1 MTVARPLLELR
12 NISKAYAV
20 GRGGRFGLGKRRVVH
35 ALIDVCLA
43 VAEGEVLGLAGES
56 GSGKSTLGRIAVGLE
71 QASAGEVVFEGSR
84 HGRLHNRS
92 ARSRLLGLQMIFQ
105 NSIASL
111 DPRFRSRDA
120 IAEPVRV
127 HRPGI
132 ASVQATVEELAE
144 RVGLGTN
151 LLRRFP
157 HEMSGGQCQRVG
169 IARALAVQPKLL
181 VCDEPVSALDVSI
194 QAQILNLFA
203 DLKEK
208 SGHSYLFI
216 SHDLHVVERASDR
229 VAIMY
234 LGRIVEI
241 GRTKDVFEAPRH
253 PYTRA
258 LLDAVPQIHGGR
270 RAREP
275 LRGEIPSPL
284 DPPGGCAFHPRCPM
298 AMPICS
304 KVVPAMTDVGDGH
317 SSACHLNAAGD
328 GRSFVLQESHREG
341 I

>member
-1 MTVARPLLELR
+1 
-12 NISKAYAV
+12 
-20 GRGGRFGLGKRRVVH
+20 
-35 ALIDVCLA
+35 
-43 VAEGEVLGLAGES
+43 
-56 GSGKSTLGRIAVGLE
+56 
-71 QASAGEVVFEGSR
+71 
-84 HGRLHNRS
+84 
-92 ARSRLLGLQMIFQ
+92 
-105 NSIASL
+105 
-111 DPRFRSRDA
+111 
-120 IAEPVRV
+120 
-127 HRPGI
+127 
-132 ASVQATVEELAE
+132 LAE
-144 RVGLGTN
+144 RVGLGIN

-157 HEMSGGQCQRVG
+157 HEMSGGGQCQRVG
-169 IARALAVQPKLL
+169 IARALAVQPRLL

-208 SGHSYLFI
+208 SGHSLFI
-216 SHDLHVVERASDR
+216 SHDLHVVERVSDR

-275 LRGEIPSPL
+275 LRDEIPSPL
-284 DPPGGCAFHPRCPM
+284 DPPSGCAFHPRCPM

-304 KVVPAMTDVGDGH
+304 ERVPALTDIGDGH

-328 GRSFVLQESHREG
+328 GRSIVLQESHREG